1 MKLGKM
7 LSVGEVVEH
16 TSEVEPTPV
25 EPTAV
30 EPTPV
35 EPVAVELL
43 DREPQPAA
51 AHTAR

>member
-25 EPTAV
+25 DPPPSSRPRLNRSPSSSWIGSPTG
-30 EPTPV
+30 
-35 EPVAVELL
+35 
-43 DREPQPAA
+43 R